1 MKPTIYLGIGGTG
14 NKAIAYAKKQYEEE
28 YGVGNIPEEIAFVG
42 FDFQTDMD
50 EDPDL
55 ATDISPDFIK
65 IDVAANPKQ
74 TYEVGR
80 DKHNKYHWMH
90 VANETNVDDRIS
102 KGAKSIRTTGRLYTE
117 ITLAHIIPR
126 LRNVI
131 NRILDVS
138 GSANNVQAGVNIYM
152 AMSLAGGTGAGAFIT
167 IATAIKHEYDNKVNL
182 YGFGVTH
189 GVFEAM
195 DPMGN
200 KMPNVMYN
208 SVSSIIDLD
217 YLFTASKKN
226 PIEFELGGKKIMRT
240 TSIFDN
246 FFIIDNRSESGY
258 VIKSI
263 NELCEMLGLCLY
275 SYGGDAGA
283 KVEAVL
289 NNVNHKTKNYDVER
303 KLGWAMGVGACQ
315 VVYKGQ
321 LLAEV
326 YGLKAALALIRKMRQ
341 EEADIQDKVLPW
353 IEEVGLR
360 EDNINDEKVPHD
372 QLTDAICAPNTI
384 KSLKLPAIDQGNS
397 DEANK
402 QECQKYLANLGLF
415 ATDKH
420 ITTLLNAFKTK
431 LDEKVQA
438 LLKANAG
445 VGNAIKFVELFQTYC
460 ERFKTEMDSEVE
472 SLTKQKSERE
482 DAFDKKAYNNY
493 IAEKYGAFTIRR
505 AEKNQELLEE
515 KVGRPAIEILKLSY
529 EIKRREVA
537 SGIFNTLI
545 TQADEL
551 CKKLENLDGSLKLL
565 SKSLE
570 TTLVQKQ
577 TGSTSLVFE
586 YDLSTKERQSMKV
599 DDADVMVASFV
610 KTLGDQSLLDI
621 ETNALCEKMLAYTE
635 ELPQANEYKNVLL
648 SQVIANL
655 SDVDYKIMTNEIERK
670 SARWLRVND
679 RGEYVNIS
687 NGEKSVA
694 DAVVKNW
701 IVSYYPVVNDEG
713 QKLAFRLEG
722 DKNFAKNVLK
732 KDYLPT
738 YSDTTKQRMI
748 FTCIDGCIIPYCIDS
763 LDEMVMTKFNNL
775 INMCKAGQAVF
786 NPHCDKQLFERMKEE
801 DFKLK
806 PEMQDE
812 AMFYWVCAQIFG
824 VNIVEK
830 ERVMQKDVNGN
841 VIKEDGKEENTHTK
855 LVAYFGGKYM
865 YWDEKSRPGKNQ
877 KWQPLGNTTRRE
889 KAFNVFKTEVLP
901 DSKEDLKRLILAD
914 YQKRVAYW
922 ENYITALKSSTNGGT
937 GSFDDYIDRI
947 VCSDKSSA
955 TYYAQNNGELTLLQ
969 EEFDYIEQKLINQ
982 LSLLK

>member
-65 IDVAANPKQ
+65 VDVAANPKQ

-80 DKHNKYHWMH
+80 DKHNKYQWMH
-90 VANETNVDDRIS
+90 TANETNVDDRIS
-102 KGAKSIRTTGRLYTE
+102 RGAKSIRTTGRLYTE

-126 LRNVI
+126 LRDVI
-131 NRILDVS
+131 NRILDVD
-138 GSANNVQAGVNIYM
+138 GAADNVQAGVNIYM
-152 AMSLAGGTGAGAFIT
+152 AMSLAGGTGAGSFIT
-167 IATAIKHEYDNKVNL
+167 IATAIKNEYDNKVNL

-208 SVSSIIDLD
+208 GISSIIDLD
-217 YLFTASKKN
+217 YLFTASKEN
-226 PIEFELGGKKIMRT
+226 PIEFELGGKKIVRT
-240 TSIFDN
+240 APIFDN
-246 FFIIDNRSESGY
+246 FFVIDNRSEGGY
-258 VIKSI
+258 VIKCI

-275 SYGGDAGA
+275 SYGGEAGA

-326 YGLKAALALIRKMRQ
+326 YGLKAATALIRKMRQ

-360 EDNINDEKVPHD
+360 EDNINDEGVPHD
-372 QLTDAICAPNTI
+372 QLTDAICEPSKI
-384 KSLKLPAIDQGNS
+384 KSLKLPAIDQANS

-402 QECQKYLANLGLF
+402 QECQKYLANLGQF
-415 ATDKH
+415 PTDKY
-420 ITTLLNAFKTK
+420 IATLLDGFKTK

-438 LLKANAG
+438 LLKENAG
-445 VGNAIKFVELFQTYC
+445 VGNAIKFVELFKTYC
-460 ERFKTEMDSEVE
+460 EKFKTEMDSEVE
-472 SLTKQKSERE
+472 SLTKQKSNRE
-482 DAFDKKAYNNY
+482 EGFDTKAYNTY
-493 IAEKYGAFTIRR
+493 ISEKHGALTIRR
-505 AEKNQELLEE
+505 AEKNQELLENL
-515 KVGRPAIEILKLSY
+515 VSYPAREILKLSY

-537 SGIFNTLI
+537 SSIYNTLLAQ
-545 TQADEL
+545 TDAL
-551 CKKLENLDGSLKLL
+551 CKQLENLDGNLKLL
-565 SKSLE
+565 AKSIE
-570 TTLVQKQ
+570 TALVQKQ
-577 TGSTSLVFE
+577 TSSSALVFE
-586 YDLSTKERQSMKV
+586 YDLSTKERQAMKV

-610 KTLGDQSLLDI
+610 ATLGTQSLLAIDSD
-621 ETNALCEKMLAYTE
+621 ALLEKMLAFTE
-635 ELPQANEYKNVLL
+635 GLPQADAYKNVLL
-648 SQVIANL
+648 SQVIENL
-655 SDVDYKIMTNEIERK
+655 SEEDYKKMKVEIERK

-701 IVSYYPVVNDEG
+701 IVSYYPVTNAEG
-713 QKLAFRLEG
+713 QKIAFRLEE
-722 DKNFAKNVLK
+722 DKDFAKNVLK

-812 AMFYWVCAQIFG
+812 ATFYWVCAQLFG

-841 VIKEDGKEENTHTK
+841 VIKEDGKEEQPHTK
-855 LVAYFGGKYM
+855 LVAYLGGKYM
-865 YWDEKSRPGKNQ
+865 YWDEKSKPGKNQ
-877 KWQPLGNTTRRE
+877 KWQVLGNTTKRD

-901 DSKEDLKRLILAD
+901 DCKEDLKRLILAD

-922 ENYITALKSSTNGGT
+922 ENHITSLKSATNGGT
-937 GSFDDYIDRI
+937 GSFEDYIDRI

-955 TYYAQNNGELTLLQ
+955 TYYAQNGGELTLLQ
-969 EEFDYIEQKLINQ
+969 NEFDYLEQKLINQ
-982 LSLLK
+982 LALLK